1 MIDYSINDLARRR
14 FSAVDYFNMKFG
26 KCTTSRLRDILNNHE
41 QFVPKCGRR
50 AESMSRTLAQR
61 KKAVI
66 ELIGKNLQKEFESSL
81 TELLRNCLKH
91 RNEAVREE
99 TMTGMLCQLF
109 ESKRRNN
116 EPILEET
123 D

>member
-1 MIDYSINDLARRR
+1 
-14 FSAVDYFNMKFG
+14 
-26 KCTTSRLRDILNNHE
+26 
-41 QFVPKCGRR
+41 
-50 AESMSRTLAQR
+50 MSRTLAQR

>member
-1 MIDYSINDLARRR
+1 MN
-14 FSAVDYFNMKFG
+14 
-26 KCTTSRLRDILNNHE
+26 
-41 QFVPKCGRR
+41 
-50 AESMSRTLAQR
+50 RTLAQR

-81 TELLRNCLKH
+81 SELLRNCLKS
-91 RNEAVREE
+91 RNEAVGEE
-99 TMTGMLCQLF
+99 AMSAMLCQLF
-109 ESKRRNN
+109 ESKRKHC